1 MAGLAPTREVLA
13 NGVTLLTK
21 RTPTTA
27 AVTLVAN
34 VRAGSVHD
42 PDSLEGL
49 AHFVSRTI
57 DRGTQKHSADE
68 LAELLDYRG
77 ITLTSSITRHT
88 LSLACTCLVE
98 DFDDVLALLG
108 EILMTPV
115 FPVVEVDRRRG
126 EIVTLIRQDEDNPA
140 VVAVETLMSMLYGS
154 THPYGRRSRGTVE
167 SVERVDRLALDQFH
181 AAHCVPGALSLALV
195 GDIDSARA
203 IDRAQTVFGKWTA
216 PVVTG
221 SVRLKPDTTSA
232 VPLEPDTPSADMP
245 SSGRRSRVVPMMNK
259 SQTDIAYG
267 FVSIAR
273 QDPSYN
279 AHWLMNNI
287 LGQYSLGGR
296 LGDSIREQQGMAYY
310 VFSSLDANLM
320 PGPLSIRAGVSPANV
335 NKAVA
340 SIDAELRKLVEAGP
354 TEQELQESKQYL
366 IGSMPRAL
374 ETNVGIATY
383 LQTVEFFGLGLDYDV
398 RMPNLLRAVTRE
410 QVHDAARHAIDPD
423 NATVVVA
430 GPFEGPLS

>member
-1 MAGLAPTREVLA
+1 MSGLAPTRKVLG

-21 RTPTTA
+21 RTSTTP

-34 VRAGSVHD
+34 VRAGSVYD
-42 PDSLEGL
+42 PAPLEGL

-57 DRGTQKHSADE
+57 DRGTRKYSADE
-68 LAELLDYRG
+68 LAELLDSRG
-77 ITLTSSITRHT
+77 ITLTSSTTRHT
-88 LSLACTCLVE
+88 VSLACTCLVE
-98 DFDDVLALLG
+98 DFDDVLGLLG
-108 EILMTPV
+108 EILMRPA

-140 VVAVETLMSMLYGS
+140 VVAGETLMSMLYGG

-167 SVERVDRLALDQFH
+167 SVERVDRDALEQFH
-181 AAHCVPGALSLALV
+181 AAHCVPSALSLALV
-195 GDIDSARA
+195 GDIDPARA
-203 IDRAQTVFGKWTA
+203 IDRAQVVFGGWTG
-216 PVVTG
+216 PGVPE
-221 SVRLKPDTTSA
+221 SVRL
-232 VPLEPDTPSADMP
+232 EPDSAITEVNAPSSS
-245 SSGRRSRVVPMMNK
+245 SSGRQSRVVPMMNK

-267 FVSIAR
+267 FVTIAR
-273 QDPSYN
+273 RDPAYN
-279 AHWLMNNI
+279 AYWLMNNV

-310 VFSSLDANLM
+310 VFSSLEANLM

-335 NKAVA
+335 SKAVA
-340 SIDAELRKLVEAGP
+340 SIDAELRNLVDAGP
-354 TEQELQESKQYL
+354 TEEELQESKQYL

-374 ETNVGIATY
+374 ETNMGIATY

-398 RMPNLLRAVTRE
+398 RMPDLLRAVTRE
-410 QVHDAARHAIDPD
+410 QVHDAARRAIAPD

>member
-1 MAGLAPTREVLA
+1 MAGLAPTRKVLE
-13 NGVTLLTK
+13 NGVTVLST
-21 RTPTTA
+21 RTPTTP

-34 VRAGSVHD
+34 VRAGSWYD
-42 PDSLEGL
+42 PAPLEGL

-57 DRGTQKHSADE
+57 DRGTQRHSPDE
-68 LAELLDYRG
+68 LAELFDSRG
-77 ITLTSSITRHT
+77 ITLTTSITRHS

-98 DFDDVLALLG
+98 DFDDVLGLLG
-108 EILMTPV
+108 EIVMRPA
-115 FPVVEVDRRRG
+115 FPAAEVDRRRG

-140 VVAVETLMSMLYGS
+140 VVAVETLMSMLYGD
-154 THPYGRRSRGTVE
+154 THPYGRRSRGTVK
-167 SVERVDRLALDQFH
+167 SVERIERPALEEFH
-181 AAHCVPGALSLALV
+181 AAHCAPAALSLALV
-195 GDIDSARA
+195 GDIDPARA
-203 IDRAQTVFGKWTA
+203 IDRAHGVFGEWTA
-216 PVVTG
+216 PTVTG
-221 SVRLKPDTTSA
+221 SVPLTLDTGT
-232 VPLEPDTPSADMP
+232 
-245 SSGRRSRVVPMMNK
+245 SSGNRRTRVVPMMNK

-267 FVSIAR
+267 FVTIAR
-273 QDPSYN
+273 RDSSYD
-279 AHWLMNNI
+279 AYWLMNNI

-335 NKAVA
+335 SKAVA
-340 SIDAELRKLVEAGP
+340 SIDTELRALVDGGP

-374 ETNVGIATY
+374 ETNIGIATY

-398 RMPNLLRAVTRE
+398 RMPDLLRAVTRE
-410 QVHDAARHAIDPD
+410 QVHDAARRAIDPD

>member
-1 MAGLAPTREVLA
+1 MAGLAPTRTVLG
-13 NGVTLLTK
+13 NGITLLTK
-21 RTPTTA
+21 RTSTTP

-34 VRAGSVHD
+34 ARAGSVYD
-42 PDSLEGL
+42 PARLEGL

-57 DRGTQKHSADE
+57 DRGTNKYSADE
-68 LAELLDYRG
+68 LAELLDSRG

-88 LSLACTCLVE
+88 VSLACTCLVE
-98 DFDDVLALLG
+98 DVDAVLGLLG
-108 EILMTPV
+108 EILMRPA

-140 VVAVETLMSMLYGS
+140 VVAVETLMAMLYGG

-167 SVERVDRLALDQFH
+167 SVERVDRDTLEQFH
-181 AAHCVPGALSLALV
+181 AAHCLPGALSLALV
-195 GDIDSARA
+195 GDIDPARA
-203 IDRAQTVFGKWTA
+203 IDRAEAVFGGWTGPGVPE
-216 PVVTG
+216 PV
-221 SVRLKPDTTSA
+221 R
-232 VPLEPDTPSADMP
+232 LEPDSAITGVNAP
-245 SSGRRSRVVPMMNK
+245 LSCSSGRQSRVVPMMNK

-267 FVSIAR
+267 FVTIAR
-273 QDPSYN
+273 RDPAYN
-279 AHWLMNNI
+279 AYWLMNNI

-335 NKAVA
+335 SKAVA
-340 SIDAELRKLVEAGP
+340 SIDTELRKLVDAGP
-354 TEQELQESKQYL
+354 TEEELQESKQNL

-374 ETNVGIATY
+374 ETNMGIATY

-398 RMPNLLRAVTRE
+398 RMPDLLRAVTRE
-410 QVHDAARHAIDPD
+410 QVHEAARRAIDPD

>member
-1 MAGLAPTREVLA
+1 MAGLAPTRKVLG

-21 RTPTTA
+21 RTSTTPA
-27 AVTLVAN
+27 LTLVAN
-34 VRAGSVHD
+34 VRAGSVYD
-42 PDSLEGL
+42 PAPLEGL

-57 DRGTQKHSADE
+57 DRGTRKYSADE
-68 LAELLDYRG
+68 LAELLDSRG
-77 ITLTSSITRHT
+77 ITLTSSTTRHT
-88 LSLACTCLVE
+88 VSLACTCLVE
-98 DFDDVLALLG
+98 DFDDVLGLLG
-108 EILMTPV
+108 EILMRPA

-140 VVAVETLMSMLYGS
+140 VVAVETLMSMLYGG

-167 SVERVDRLALDQFH
+167 SVERVDRDALEQFH
-181 AAHCVPGALSLALV
+181 AAHCVPSALSLALV
-195 GDIDSARA
+195 GDIDPARA
-203 IDRAQTVFGKWTA
+203 IDRAQAVFGGWTGSGV
-216 PVVTG
+216 PE
-221 SVRLKPDTTSA
+221 SVRL
-232 VPLEPDTPSADMP
+232 EPDSAITEVNAPSSS
-245 SSGRRSRVVPMMNK
+245 SSGRQSRVVPMMNK

-267 FVSIAR
+267 FVTIAR
-273 QDPSYN
+273 RDPAYN
-279 AHWLMNNI
+279 GYWLMNNI

-335 NKAVA
+335 SKAVA
-340 SIDAELRKLVEAGP
+340 SIDAELRNLVDAGP
-354 TEQELQESKQYL
+354 TEQELQESKLYL

-374 ETNVGIATY
+374 ETNMGIATY

-398 RMPNLLRAVTRE
+398 RMPDLLRAVTRE
-410 QVHDAARHAIDPD
+410 QVHDAARRAIDPD

>member
-1 MAGLAPTREVLA
+1 MAGLAPTRKVLG

-21 RTPTTA
+21 RTSTTP

-34 VRAGSVHD
+34 VRAGSVYD
-42 PDSLEGL
+42 PAPLEGL

-57 DRGTQKHSADE
+57 DRGTRKYSADE
-68 LAELLDYRG
+68 LAELLDSRG
-77 ITLTSSITRHT
+77 ITLTSSTTRHT
-88 LSLACTCLVE
+88 VSLACTCLVE
-98 DFDDVLALLG
+98 DFDDVLGLLG
-108 EILMTPV
+108 EVLMRPA

-126 EIVTLIRQDEDNPA
+126 EIVTLIRQDEDNPS
-140 VVAVETLMSMLYGS
+140 VVAVETLMSMLYGG

-167 SVERVDRLALDQFH
+167 SVERVDRDVLEQFH
-181 AAHCVPGALSLALV
+181 AAHCVPSALSLALV
-195 GDIDSARA
+195 GDIDPARA
-203 IDRAQTVFGKWTA
+203 IDRAQAVFGGW
-216 PVVTG
+216 TG
-221 SVRLKPDTTSA
+221 SGVPESVRP
-232 VPLEPDTPSADMP
+232 EPDSAITEVNAPSLS
-245 SSGRRSRVVPMMNK
+245 SSGRQSRVVPMMNK

-267 FVSIAR
+267 FVTIAR
-273 QDPSYN
+273 RDPAYN
-279 AHWLMNNI
+279 AYWLMNNI

-335 NKAVA
+335 SKAVA
-340 SIDAELRKLVEAGP
+340 SIDAELRNLVDAGP
-354 TEQELQESKQYL
+354 TEQELQESKLYL

-374 ETNVGIATY
+374 ETNMGIATY

-398 RMPNLLRAVTRE
+398 RMPDLLRAVTRE
-410 QVHDAARHAIDPD
+410 QVHDAARRAIDPD